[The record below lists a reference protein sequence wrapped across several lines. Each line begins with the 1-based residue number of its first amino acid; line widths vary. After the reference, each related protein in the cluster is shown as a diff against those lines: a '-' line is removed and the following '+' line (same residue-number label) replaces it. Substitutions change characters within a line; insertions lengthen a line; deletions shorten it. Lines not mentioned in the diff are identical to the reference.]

1 MGMSLNHCLIVM
13 LAGGCLLFGVSKQ
26 GLAQETDTTRIT
38 IEQDEEGDAPIQL
51 DQQYNRSVS
60 GGTLTDMG
68 TYNVPSSS
76 QYYKAPFEAQEE
88 LDRFM
93 EEYRKEMEKSAYW
106 NFLKAVS
113 PYIRLHLGVRDFN
126 TLDIVGRDNPLFQ
139 SYQSNEKRQ

>member
-1 MGMSLNHCLIVM
+1 MVRHLYLLVFFV
-13 LAGGCLLFGVSKQ
+13 GGFLLCAPSQ
-26 GLAQETDTTRIT
+26 GLAQETDTSSVT
-38 IEQDEEGDAPIQL
+38 IEQDEESDNSIQL

-60 GGTLTDMG
+60 GGSLTEMG
-68 TYNVPSSS
+68 TYDVPNST

-93 EEYRKEMEKSAYW
+93 EEYREEMEESSYW

-126 TLDIVGRDNPLFQ
+126 TLDIVGRDNPLWQ
-139 SYQSNEKRQ
+139 SYSNNEEIE